1 MSSEIHASLVRER
14 ESVDKPRWLDDA
26 RRRAPAA
33 LVLMLVIVLPVLF
46 VSRGTNSEWNDCFVT
61 AAHHMAAREAIH
73 HTNESYAYPP
83 SMTFV
88 SLPIGVL
95 PLPWSLF
102 AWSLV
107 NIAATIATFYYSWKL
122 IGGPALAKAS
132 ATWWGVFGLGLLLCF
147 RWIISPLEHQQF
159 DMVIAALITAGGW
172 AVASGKN
179 VRGGLLWGVAA
190 SMKCTPLLFAPYL
203 AWRGRWLA
211 AVLVVVAAVGMNVL
225 PDLVVPQASGRSYV
239 ADWYRMFL
247 KDVGSAAPGTW
258 HSDLTLNQSLG
269 GLFNRWARVGW
280 PWSVENLEQ
289 TALPADAARQLKLL
303 TYGAALLLVGAT
315 AWIGGRPFRG
325 PQANTGETP
334 GRQTNLIWA
343 AEIGAVA
350 CLMLLLSPMSSKA
363 HYVVLWL
370 PSLLVARLAIERPS
384 ATWRVLVV
392 LLAITG
398 TLTTKGMVGKN
409 LGDLT
414 LTWGFPTFF
423 AILMLVAMW
432 GGMRDRRDAGLK
444 MVTT

>member
-1 MSSEIHASLVRER
+1 MSSEIHVPLVHER
-14 ESVDKPRWLDDA
+14 EPVGRPVGWKTRGVV
-26 RRRAPAA
+26 APAV
-33 LVLMLVIVLPVLF
+33 LVLLLVIVLPVLF
-46 VSRGTNSEWNDCFVT
+46 VSRDKNSEWNDCFVT
-61 AAHHMAAREAIH
+61 AAHHMAVREAIH

-95 PLPWSLF
+95 PLSWSLF

-107 NIAATIATFYYSWKL
+107 NVAATVATFYYSWKL
-122 IGGPALAKAS
+122 IGGPSLAKAS

-159 DMVIAALITAGGW
+159 DMVIAALIAAGGW
-172 AVASGKN
+172 AIVRGKD

-211 AVLVVVAAVGMNVL
+211 AVLVFVAAVGMNVL
-225 PDLVVPQASGRSYV
+225 PDIVVPQVSGNSYL
-239 ADWYRMFL
+239 ADWYRVFL
-247 KDVGSAAPGTW
+247 RDVGGAAPGTW

-269 GLFNRWARVGW
+269 GMFNRWARVGW
-280 PWSVENLEQ
+280 PWTVENLEQ
-289 TALPADAARQLKLL
+289 TALPADAARRLKFL
-303 TYGAALLLVGAT
+303 TYGAAPALVAAT
-315 AWIGGRPFRG
+315 AWIGGRPFRS
-325 PQANTGETP
+325 PQAALTGNP
-334 GRQTNLIWA
+334 DRQTNLIWA

-370 PSLLVARLAIERPS
+370 PSLLVAKVAIERPS
-384 ATWRVLVV
+384 AIWRILVL

-398 TLTTKGMVGKN
+398 TLTTKGIIGKTF
-409 LGDLT
+409 GDLT

-423 AILMLVAMW
+423 AIVMLVAMW
-432 GGMRDRRDAGLK
+432 GEMRDRRNAGAN